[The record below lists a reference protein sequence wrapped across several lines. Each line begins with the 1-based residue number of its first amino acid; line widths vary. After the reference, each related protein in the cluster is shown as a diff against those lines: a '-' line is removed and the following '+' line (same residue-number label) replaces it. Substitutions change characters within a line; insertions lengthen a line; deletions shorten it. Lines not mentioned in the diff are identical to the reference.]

1 MNNIGKKINNFF
13 DDIEELDEDNMQK
26 LELKPTPI
34 NEPIRKKTLMLFRKK
49 QKLIEQKMLKPLL
62 IIQIL

>member
-1 MNNIGKKINNFF
+1 MNNNIGKKINNFF

-34 NEPIRKKTLMLFRKK
+34 NEPTSKKT
-49 QKLIEQKMLKPLL
+49 ETTS
-62 IIQIL
+62 